1 MGVGSQGARITLAGA
16 ADQNLDLDGFEGL
29 AGLELE
35 LRSAG
40 GMEGLMDVWDG
51 ATQCVR
57 RAQAGGGRGAG
68 MEGRRRTAGQ
78 VGAGEPHHTW
88 YWYSP
93 STTVLVL
100 GFGPTE
106 YHGTHADPTPS
117 TSMYLGF

>member
-40 GMEGLMDVWDG
+40 GKDAWDCVWEG
-51 ATQCVR
+51 ATQCVN

-68 MEGRRRTAGQ
+68 MEGRRRTAVRG
-78 VGAGEPHHTW
+78 GAGDE
-88 YWYSP
+88 
-93 STTVLVL
+93 
-100 GFGPTE
+100 G
-106 YHGTHADPTPS
+106 D
-117 TSMYLGF
+117 